1 MHSTSMLSALV
12 AITIFP
18 FSTSAGPMWIPNWY
32 HPNLD
37 GSVSSTNNIVGR
49 DAKAG
54 ITAAQLLQIAPKSS
68 TCDGFPECRNADQV
82 YVNINRAFETYKI
95 TSPGE
100 MAALISLQAFESAE
114 FKYNKNHF
122 PGRPGQGT
130 AAMLMPN
137 FIAKYAA
144 SIPALGDKASGLA
157 PDALLLLVNQ
167 WDVYNFGSAA
177 WFLTTQCS
185 PDVRTG
191 LQTGGQA
198 GWERY
203 ISSCVGTTVTPDRAA
218 YWTKAVAALGV
229 VGVGPSG

>member
-1 MHSTSMLSALV
+1 MFSTMLSLFVALSL
-12 AITIFP
+12 FP
-18 FSTSAGPMWIPNWY
+18 YSISAGPISSWTSQYRTTI
-32 HPNLD
+32 
-37 GSVSSTNNIVGR
+37 GSVFGR
-49 DAKAG
+49 DAKVG
-54 ITAAQLLQIAPKSS
+54 ITEQQLLQIAPKSS
-68 TCDGFPECRNADQV
+68 TCDNAPVAGECSLAKDV
-82 YVNINRAFETYKI
+82 YPNLNSAFMTYKI

-130 AAMLMPN
+130 AAMLMPT

-157 PDALLLLVNQ
+157 PDAVLLIINQ

-185 PDVRTG
+185 PDIRTG

-198 GWERY
+198 GWEKY
-203 ISSCVGTTVTPDRAA
+203 ISSCVGTTVTSDRAA
-218 YWTKAVAALGV
+218 YWSKAVAALGV
-229 VGVGPSG
+229 VGGGTSR